1 MNNVDK
7 QYLDLLRDIK
17 ENGVEKDTRS
27 GKVKSVFGRTL
38 RFDLKKGFPL
48 LTTKK
53 VFYRGVIEE
62 LLWFLSGSTNIKPL
76 IKKNVHIW
84 DADAYR
90 YYKDLA
96 KSYKEVLD
104 FDSFSLI
111 DF

>member
-7 QYLDLLRDIK
+7 QYLELLRDIK
-17 ENGVEKDTRS
+17 KNGVEKDTRS

-62 LLWFLSGSTNIKPL
+62 LLWFLSG
-76 IKKNVHIW
+76 
-84 DADAYR
+84 
-90 YYKDLA
+90 
-96 KSYKEVLD
+96 
-104 FDSFSLI
+104 
-111 DF
+111 